1 MTQFKALV
9 LNEISDDVVCQI
21 QSLTI
26 DDLSEGEVLIKI
38 AYSSLNYKDML
49 AFQKKGG
56 IIRNYPMIPGIDLS
70 GTIISSFDE
79 RFKAGQEVLVTGFNL
94 GITHSGGLSEVAR
107 VPAEW
112 LIPLPKGLSLRDAMV
127 IGTAGFTAALAV
139 LALENGGMSAIE
151 SPKILVTG
159 ASGGVG
165 SIAVKL
171 LSTIGYSN
179 ITALIRKPYQEN
191 WVRSLGA
198 AQIVYADTLE
208 VNSKALEK
216 QEYHFVLDTVGG
228 QLLNSLIPR
237 LYYGATMTLCGNA
250 GGLKFETTVL
260 PFILRAVKLIGI
272 DSVQYPITERSA
284 IWEKFTQK
292 WQAVTEIPI
301 NEIKLNEVVQTIEQL
316 KSGNHLGR
324 TIVKIQG

>member
-9 LNEISDDVVCQI
+9 LNEISNEVVCQR

-26 DDLSEGEVLIKI
+26 DNLSEGEVLIRV

-49 AFQKKGG
+49 AFQKNGG
-56 IIRNYPMIPGIDLS
+56 IIRKYPLIPGIDLS
-70 GTIISSFDE
+70 GTVISSCAE
-79 RFKAGQEVLVTGFNL
+79 RFKVGQEVLVTGFNL

-112 LIPLPKGLSLRDAMV
+112 IVPLPERMSLRDAMV
-127 IGTAGFTAALAV
+127 IGTAGFTAALSV
-139 LALENGGMSAIE
+139 LALEKGGMSALE
-151 SPKILVTG
+151 APKILVTG

-171 LSTIGYSN
+171 LSSLGYSN
-179 ITALIRKPYQEN
+179 ITGLIRKPYQEE
-191 WVRSLGA
+191 WVRYLGA
-198 AQIVYADTLE
+198 SQVVYANTLE
-208 VNSKALEK
+208 MSSKVLEK

-228 QLLNSLIPR
+228 QLLNYLIPR

-272 DSVQYPITERSA
+272 DSVQYPIMERSA
-284 IWEKFTQK
+284 IWEKFTQN
-292 WQAVTEIPI
+292 WQEVTEIPI
-301 NEIKLNEVVQTIEQL
+301 NEIKLNDVVKTIEQL
-316 KSGNHLGR
+316 KQGNHLGR
-324 TIVKIQG
+324 TIVKIQD

>member
-1 MTQFKALV
+1 M
-9 LNEISDDVVCQI
+9 
-21 QSLTI
+21 
-26 DDLSEGEVLIKI
+26 
-38 AYSSLNYKDML
+38 
-49 AFQKKGG
+49 
-56 IIRNYPMIPGIDLS
+56 
-70 GTIISSFDE
+70 
-79 RFKAGQEVLVTGFNL
+79 
-94 GITHSGGLSEVAR
+94 
-107 VPAEW
+107 
-112 LIPLPKGLSLRDAMV
+112 
-127 IGTAGFTAALAV
+127 
-139 LALENGGMSAIE
+139 
-151 SPKILVTG
+151 
-159 ASGGVG
+159 
-165 SIAVKL
+165 
-171 LSTIGYSN
+171 
-179 ITALIRKPYQEN
+179 
-191 WVRSLGA
+191 GA

>member
-324 TIVKIQG
+324 TLSLIHI